1 MRMRNREQNS
11 ILLRYKSLS
20 LLINTYNHW
29 MRNKIR
35 HFTYST
41 SVFIHAFISLL
52 VVSFLVTS
60 FARTRTYFSQCT
72 CQLVISLRTWELVQA
87 THSRC
92 SEFYALF
99 LFLALMR
106 AIIDV
111 FMRCRSSNMNLL
123 NLHFTLQA
131 HRGPKLVTRIFIKWY
146 ASFLQIKVFRK
157 MKQNKNWS
165 SCSGVKY
172 LRHYVIILLQTS
184 F

>member
-60 FARTRTYFSQCT
+60 FARRTHLFLAVHLSTCNKFENMGTCSRHTLSVLWILCAFSLSGLNARDHWC
-72 CQLVISLRTWELVQA
+72 
-87 THSRC
+87 
-92 SEFYALF
+92 FYALQ
-99 LFLALMR
+99 
-106 AIIDV
+106 V
-111 FMRCRSSNMNLL
+111 VK
-123 NLHFTLQA
+123 HEFTKFTF
-131 HRGPKLVTRIFIKWY
+131 HITSTTRP
-146 ASFLQIKVFRK
+146 
-157 MKQNKNWS
+157 
-165 SCSGVKY
+165 
-172 LRHYVIILLQTS
+172 QTS
-184 F
+184 HTYIYKVICVVFAN